1 MANSAEQ
8 AVDERLAHNP
18 EPYLLAIAQGAAIMA
33 FLFSGAWLSK
43 RYNQKL
49 LLAIIYTLPNI
60 IGTIVFLSQ

>member
-1 MANSAEQ
+1 
-8 AVDERLAHNP
+8 
-18 EPYLLAIAQGAAIMA
+18 MA

-60 IGTIVFLSQ
+60 IGTIVFLSK